1 MYGKGA
7 GRHKTE
13 YSSVAIRLLGDMLP
27 LTELVCQ
34 IERNVVIGR
43 SGWFRSDFLFIIMT
57 STMKPLAFFWHKNS
71 GCLLES
77 RVK

>member
-34 IERNVVIGR
+34 
-43 SGWFRSDFLFIIMT
+43 
-57 STMKPLAFFWHKNS
+57 
-71 GCLLES
+71 
-77 RVK
+77 